1 MKVALTGATRCIGS
15 HVLTELQAH
24 GHEATVKTAK
34 SFGLP
39 IVHSTI
45 NVASGREGRPSP
57 SSRKEPDGPS
67 GPQPCWNHR
76 RRPTRASDG
85 ADRPACRPL
94 CHHRQQPRPCIA
106 DIGGLGAR
114 CWSIGRDSG
123 PGIGSRRRRHRGA
136 LGPRPEAVQGLEWNG
151 QIVIDATNDFDPSDL
166 DGRTSSERVAGL
178 VGSAR
183 VVKAANTLGA
193 AVLGADPHEA
203 GGQRVIFVSGDD
215 VDAKSAVIAL
225 FQDAGFFAID
235 PGHSDVA
242 FTVRHLMVSK
252 VRGHFT
258 RFQGELALAPDP
270 LASSV
275 TATIELASIDTNN
288 PQRDDDLR
296 SANFFETDTYPTMT
310 FRSAGIRHGED
321 GFDVDGELTLHGVTR
336 PVTLALDVNGF
347 TRDPYGGTR
356 AGFSATTELDRG
368 DFGISTNIPMDG
380 GGVVIG
386 DRIQVFIEIEAVLN
400 PPQPTT

>member
-1 MKVALTGATRCIGS
+1 MS
-15 HVLTELQAH
+15 S
-24 GHEATVKTAK
+24 TAVE
-34 SFGLP
+34 
-39 IVHSTI
+39 I
-45 NVASGREGRPSP
+45 
-57 SSRKEPDGPS
+57 
-67 GPQPCWNHR
+67 
-76 RRPTRASDG
+76 
-85 ADRPACRPL
+85 
-94 CHHRQQPRPCIA
+94 
-106 DIGGLGAR
+106 
-114 CWSIGRDSG
+114 
-123 PGIGSRRRRHRGA
+123 PGY
-136 LGPRPEAVQGLEWNG
+136 
-151 QIVIDATNDFDPSDL
+151 
-166 DGRTSSERVAGL
+166 VAG
-178 VGSAR
+178 
-183 VVKAANTLGA
+183 TYT
-193 AVLGADPHEA
+193 
-203 GGQRVIFVSGDD
+203 
-215 VDAKSAVIAL
+215 
-225 FQDAGFFAID
+225 ID

-258 RFQGELALAPDP
+258 RFQGELTLDPDP

-275 TATIELASIDTNN
+275 TATIELSSIDTNN

-310 FRSAGIRHGED
+310 FRSTGIRHSTD

-356 AGFSATTELDRG
+356 AGFSATTELNWG

-386 DRIQVFIEIEAVLN
+386 DRIQVFLEIEAVLN